1 MNTRALSILLLG
13 MFFLTEL
20 AHAQDKVIE
29 VWPDGLSEMEGQM
42 DEEQAIKSP
51 FDGFTWVRNVK
62 NPTLT
67 AYLPDPSMA
76 NGTAVIV
83 APGGG
88 FHFLSM
94 ESEGSQVAEWLV
106 ERGIAAFVLK
116 YRLVPTPQEDQA
128 FMELLG
134 RLFAD
139 LDSARPQMDKVT
151 PLAIEDGEESIRIL
165 RRRADEFNISPDR
178 IGIIGFSA
186 GGRVASGVAMS
197 KDPKS
202 RPTFAAP
209 IYGGAPTNEIM
220 IPADAPPIFTLVAQ
234 DDQLA
239 AQSVMDLYNAW
250 HKAGHEAEI
259 HIYSKGGHGFGM
271 KKQDLPIDTWIERF
285 GDWLDVQGM
294 LD

>member
-1 MNTRALSILLLG
+1 MNKRLFSILFVAL
-13 MFFLTEL
+13 FVLTAT
-20 AHAQDKVIE
+20 AHAQNQVIE
-29 VWPDGLSEMEGQM
+29 VWPNGVPEMEGQM

-51 FDGFTWVRNVK
+51 FDGFTWVRNVT

-67 AYLPDPSMA
+67 AYLPDPSIA
-76 NGTAVIV
+76 NGTGIIV

-116 YRLVPTPQEDQA
+116 YRLVPTPTEEQA

-139 LDSARPQMDKVT
+139 LGSARPQMDKVT
-151 PLAIEDGEESIRIL
+151 PLAIKDGEESIRIL
-165 RRRADEFNISPDR
+165 RRRADEFNLSPDR

-197 KDPKS
+197 TDPES

-209 IYGGAPTNEIM
+209 IYGGAPTNEIS
-220 IPADAPPIFTLVAQ
+220 IPADAPPLFTLVAQ

-239 AQSVMDLYNAW
+239 AQSVMDLYEAW
-250 HKAGHEAEI
+250 HKAGHEAEL

-285 GDWLDVQGM
+285 GDWLEVQG
-294 LD
+294 LLN